1 MEPSYKNFKTFHSFL
16 DAADN
21 NQANYPAT
29 DACKDAI
36 EHFGTSCL
44 RTNGQGRTPLMR
56 MALMGWDDLAVALVK
71 KHPKTARAI
80 DWEGRPVWYYL
91 VSDELHAPDAS
102 SIRCFQ
108 NFLKFPPLKNGDHP
122 QHILARNIF
131 SLKDK
136 IPTHWDLFQNKNS
149 LLVFVSEPKD
159 LLIAN
164 HAGERPLDI
173 LKDCLYVFEA
183 EEQEAIQYLLDL
195 EQNKILSSTVQGEG
209 ADYSSRKISSRKM

>member
-1 MEPSYKNFKTFHSFL
+1 MEPSYKNFNTFHSFL

-21 NQANYPAT
+21 NQANYPAI
-29 DACKDAI
+29 DACKEAV

-56 MALMGWDDLAVALVK
+56 MALMGWDDLATALVK
-71 KHPKTARAI
+71 KHPKTAQAI

-91 VSDELHAPDAS
+91 VSDELHAPDAN

-108 NFLKFPPLKNGDHP
+108 KFLKFPPLKNGDHP
-122 QHILARNIF
+122 QHILARQIF

-136 IPTHWDLFQNKNS
+136 LPTYWDLHQNKSS
-149 LLVFVSEPKD
+149 LFVFVSEPKD
-159 LLIAN
+159 LLVAN

-173 LKDCLYVFEA
+173 LQHCLNAFDSD
-183 EEQEAIQYLLDL
+183 EQEALQYVLNQ
-195 EQNKILSSTVQGEG
+195 EQNRILSSTVKDIGVS
-209 ADYSSRKISSRKM
+209 YSARKM